1 MYNNEWHRE
10 GQEGYSSVCVCSIQK
25 GCSMKLKGD
34 KLEIDEFILYC
45 AKLNLEISIPQD
57 PVLL

>member
-1 MYNNEWHRE
+1 
-10 GQEGYSSVCVCSIQK
+10 
-25 GCSMKLKGD
+25 MKLRGD